1 MKSSVTSKETGTNTR
16 RRSITSNKSS
26 NSRPTISRFF
36 RPHKKFKERNEAA
49 ADDQHHRTAAI
60 TLATPGCEDGRPGP
74 GAAPSSSGAEEG
86 VEEEKEATNKEHTAT
101 TVPVSNT
108 NSSTFAKADSV
119 IELLDDDVD
128 DDDSMEDKDKDD
140 ENENDAQTVV
150 VAAVVSGNSGI
161 TTHTTT
167 GRRPRGATAA
177 AAESSGAET
186 PPDDPEKEATENEKA
201 RTPVLHNP
209 FAQFAYHT
217 AERSTKEEEGG
228 RTRTAQQRHT
238 TKVVARTRGTFTG
251 RSSNSSSVTRNKTKK
266 PPFVKMHEL
275 LPAQQ
280 EQIVQKWQSM
290 AITTTAPATDES
302 DVAVEADAALIEI
315 RRYQLVLVARLHAR
329 CQERT
334 VRAVMQKL
342 HQYAAAASSAGGVL
356 TVDFMA
362 RCDPAVLATEYL
374 SSLQYYNV
382 KAQHV
387 VKAAQEILHQHGG
400 VVPHEVQELRTLPG
414 IGPTFADLLA
424 FVNTPERHHQYLQ
437 EQARDTKAKKERAI
451 GIQPQCTCTTNS

>member
-49 ADDQHHRTAAI
+49 ADDQQHHRTAAI

-101 TVPVSNT
+101 TVPVSN
-108 NSSTFAKADSV
+108 NRSTFAKADSV

-128 DDDSMEDKDKDD
+128 VDDDDSMEDKDKDKDD

-161 TTHTTT
+161 TTHTTTT

-217 AERSTKEEEGG
+217 AERSTKEEEGVGG
-228 RTRTAQQRHT
+228 RGLR
-238 TKVVARTRGTFTG
+238 
-251 RSSNSSSVTRNKTKK
+251 SSVTRRKWW
-266 PPFVKMHEL
+266 PAHAVL
-275 LPAQQ
+275 LP
-280 EQIVQKWQSM
+280 V
-290 AITTTAPATDES
+290 
-302 DVAVEADAALIEI
+302 
-315 RRYQLVLVARLHAR
+315 
-329 CQERT
+329 
-334 VRAVMQKL
+334 
-342 HQYAAAASSAGGVL
+342 
-356 TVDFMA
+356 
-362 RCDPAVLATEYL
+362 
-374 SSLQYYNV
+374 
-382 KAQHV
+382 
-387 VKAAQEILHQHGG
+387 G
-400 VVPHEVQELRTLPG
+400 VVV
-414 IGPTFADLLA
+414 
-424 FVNTPERHHQYLQ
+424 V
-437 EQARDTKAKKERAI
+437 
-451 GIQPQCTCTTNS
+451 